1 MAVSAVFVEAYSL
14 TIYSGVLFVVT
25 TLVGVTGIELGLETV
40 DCLNESL
47 EISGL
52 GGCGIHFLVDVG
64 CCMF

>member
-1 MAVSAVFVEAYSL
+1 MAAYAVDVAAYSL
-14 TIYSGVLFVVT
+14 TASSGVPSVVI
-25 TLVGVTGIELGLETV
+25 LPVGVAGFELGLETV

>member
-40 DCLNESL
+40 DCLNGFL
-47 EISGL
+47 EFIGL
-52 GGCGIHFLVDVG
+52 GGRGIRFFDTMG
-64 CCMF
+64 